1 MRQVIHKMY
10 EHDEIFRKLV
20 SRYIDHFEKLLSEA
34 KENDSENLLG
44 STFLSADVGKL
55 YMLLGRSVGRLN

>member
-1 MRQVIHKMY
+1 MY
-10 EHDEIFRKLV
+10 EQEENFRKLV
-20 SRYIDHFEKLLSEA
+20 FRYIDNVEKRLAEA
-34 KENDSENLLG
+34 KESDPENLLG